1 MKATEA
7 AKLLANRINQEHYIL
22 HIMQKV
28 YEAGVQDGKKQ
39 ANEKQICKK
48 CKSLLTDGLCKNRG
62 CYDADESFGSVL
74 YH

>member
-28 YEAGVQDGKKQ
+28 YEAGVKEGMKQDSEQTATLPPCDVCG
-39 ANEKQICKK
+39 
-48 CKSLLTDGLCKNRG
+48 STDVIEAPHMGRNCNF
-62 CYDADESFGSVL
+62 CNPIF
-74 YH
+74 